1 MLGRL
6 TGTVCHHG
14 GHMSDRDSKVL
25 GFAASIPGTINM
37 FCDGDSC
44 IVAGS
49 EKRMQDYIA
58 AVRSDP
64 KAKYRIIKARYGHV
78 VQAMKLGGAYSFD
91 REAFSRL
98 APLAQQDGID
108 LVDFTP
114 DRQTEQEGTAIP
126 LMRLTWTSTQ

>member
-1 MLGRL
+1 
-6 TGTVCHHG
+6 
-14 GHMSDRDSKVL
+14 MSDRDSKVL
-25 GFAASIPGTINM
+25 GFVASIPGTINM

-49 EKRMQDYIA
+49 EAQMQKYIA
-58 AVRSDP
+58 LMSSNH

-114 DRQTEQEGTAIP
+114 DAQTRQEGTVIP

>member
-1 MLGRL
+1 
-6 TGTVCHHG
+6 
-14 GHMSDRDSKVL
+14 MSYRDSKVL
-25 GFAASIPGTINM
+25 GFVASIPGTINM

-58 AVRSDP
+58 AMSSDP
-64 KAKYRIIKARYGHV
+64 KAKHRITKAHYGHV

-98 APLAQQDGID
+98 APLARQDGID

-114 DRQTEQEGTAIP
+114 AAQTKREGPGVP
-126 LMRLTWTSTQ
+126 LMRVTWTSTQ

>member
-1 MLGRL
+1 
-6 TGTVCHHG
+6 
-14 GHMSDRDSKVL
+14 MSDRDSKVL
-25 GFAASIPGTINM
+25 GFVASIPGTINM

-49 EKRMQDYIA
+49 ETQMQNYIA
-58 AVRSDP
+58 VMNSNH
-64 KAKYRIIKARYGHV
+64 KAKYRIIKVRYGQV

-114 DRQTEQEGTAIP
+114 DAQTRQEGPVIP
-126 LMRLTWTSTQ
+126 FMRLTWTSTQ

>member
-1 MLGRL
+1 MGK
-6 TGTVCHHG
+6 
-14 GHMSDRDSKVL
+14 HMSDKDSKVV
-25 GFAASIPGTINM
+25 GFVTSIPGTINM

-49 EKRMQDYIA
+49 EKRMQDYLA
-58 AVRSDP
+58 AVSSDL
-64 KAKYRIIKARYGHV
+64 KAKYRITKARYGHV

-91 REAFSRL
+91 QEAFSRL

-114 DRQTEQEGTAIP
+114 DAQTKPEGPGIP
-126 LMRLTWTSTQ
+126 LMRLTWIFTQ

>member
-1 MLGRL
+1 
-6 TGTVCHHG
+6 
-14 GHMSDRDSKVL
+14 
-25 GFAASIPGTINM
+25 
-37 FCDGDSC
+37 
-44 IVAGS
+44 
-49 EKRMQDYIA
+49 MQDYIA

-114 DRQTEQEGTAIP
+114 DAQTRQEAPVIP

>member
-1 MLGRL
+1 M
-6 TGTVCHHG
+6 G
-14 GHMSDRDSKVL
+14 GHMSGRDSKVL
-25 GFAASIPGTINM
+25 GFVASIPGTINM
-37 FCDGDSC
+37 LCDDNSC

-49 EKRMQDYIA
+49 EKRIQDYIA
-58 AVRSDP
+58 AMSSDP
-64 KAKYRIIKARYGHV
+64 KAKYRITKARYGHV
-78 VQAMKLGGAYSFD
+78 VQAMKLGGTYSFD

-114 DRQTEQEGTAIP
+114 DAQTKQKGRGIP